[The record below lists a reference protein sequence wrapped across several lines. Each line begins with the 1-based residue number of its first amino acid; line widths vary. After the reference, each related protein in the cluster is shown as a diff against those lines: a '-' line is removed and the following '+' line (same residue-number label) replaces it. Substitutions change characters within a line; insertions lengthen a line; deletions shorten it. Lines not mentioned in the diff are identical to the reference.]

1 MFLVLCT
8 RFYLV
13 PGISKLWIFKRYPD
27 EHCLQLGTSETVRFR
42 SIVNF
47 MVSKSNI
54 VLNSL
59 VMVLSNSSHPKL
71 ACLSIVGLSD
81 KDERSTEKSNV
92 FRILVAVVSVAA
104 SLVFRFVSLGVQSQ
118 VIRSS
123 EAALTDG
130 TAERLCASVLSYV
143 TGQLIRTSK
152 APSTT

>member
-1 MFLVLCT
+1 MRRAMFLVLCT

-81 KDERSTEKSNV
+81 KDERSTEKSNA

-104 SLVFRFVSLGVQSQ
+104 SLVG
-118 VIRSS
+118 
-123 EAALTDG
+123 
-130 TAERLCASVLSYV
+130 LSYERPYLV
-143 TGQLIRTSK
+143 LDPNLIMICILLSVCKPVDYTCKPADYSVNWQI
-152 APSTT
+152 TV